1 MKLYLRTF
9 GCRANQYD
17 SEAVRAMVEAEGA
30 TIVDAPEE
38 ADVAVFNSCAVTADA
53 VADLRQQVRR
63 AARRNPAL
71 RSVVMGCA
79 AGLPAGAAA
88 PLAELPSVR
97 ALVPGADLARL
108 ASALGLAERRVVET
122 TRQSSARALLRIQDG
137 CDEHCT
143 FCVTTLA
150 RSAHRSRSAD
160 ALVREAHAL
169 AEHHAE
175 IVLTGVHI
183 GGWGREHDSSLG
195 ALVERLVGEVPEVRF
210 RLTSIEA
217 TEVDDRLGDLLVG
230 APGRVAPHLHAP
242 LQSGSDRLL
251 RRMGRHWYT
260 AASYASA
267 VEGLAARAPVFA
279 LGADVI
285 TGFPGERD
293 EDHAM
298 TVALVRA
305 LPFTSLHVFPYSER
319 PGTAAVR
326 LSEKIAPRV
335 ARERAAELR
344 EIAGAKADAHRRT
357 RAGGDADVIVVREGT
372 SPPVIPSERSAP
384 APVIPSERSES
395 RGLHA
400 PSRGLT
406 EDYLDVALG
415 AGAPARAGR
424 FRARLVERQGEL
436 RAEALEP
443 VFR

>member
-1 MKLYLRTF
+1 VKLYLRTF

-17 SEAVRAMVEAEGA
+17 SAAVRAMVEAEGTSIVA
-30 TIVDAPEE
+30 TPEE

-53 VADLRQQVRR
+53 VADLRQSVRR

-79 AGLPAGAAA
+79 AGLPAAGAA
-88 PLAELPSVR
+88 PLAALPSVR
-97 ALVPGADLARL
+97 ALVPGADLAQL
-108 ASALGLAERRVVET
+108 ATALGLPSPGAVET
-122 TRQSSARALLRIQDG
+122 AHQSSARALLRIQDG

-150 RSAHRSRSAD
+150 RGAHRSRSAD
-160 ALVREAHAL
+160 ALVREARAL
-169 AEHHAE
+169 AEHHGE

-183 GGWGREHDSSLG
+183 GGWGKEHGSSLG
-195 ALVERLVGEVPEVRF
+195 VLVERLVREVPDVRF

-217 TEVDDRLGDLLVG
+217 TEVDDRLADLLVG
-230 APGRVAPHLHAP
+230 ARARVAPHLHAP

-267 VEGLAARAPVFA
+267 IERLAARARVFA
-279 LGADVI
+279 FAADVI

-319 PGTAAVR
+319 PGTAAAR
-326 LSEKIAPRV
+326 LPDPVAPRV
-335 ARERAAELR
+335 ARERAGELR
-344 EIAGAKADAHRRT
+344 ELGAAKTEAHRRA
-357 RAGGDADVIVVREGT
+357 RAGGAADVVVVREDA
-372 SPPVIPSERSAP
+372 AP
-384 APVIPSERSES
+384 
-395 RGLHA
+395 
-400 PSRGLT
+400 RGLT

-415 AGAPARAGR
+415 AGAPPRAARFHAV
-424 FRARLVERQGEL
+424 LVERGGEL

>member
-1 MKLYLRTF
+1 VKLYLRTF

-17 SEAVRAMVEAEGA
+17 SEAVRAMVEAEGT
-30 TIVDAPEE
+30 TIVASPEQ

-63 AARRNPAL
+63 AARRNPEL

-79 AGLPAGAAA
+79 SALPADAAA
-88 PLAELPSVR
+88 PLAGLPSVR
-97 ALVPGADLARL
+97 ALVPGADLAGV
-108 ASALGLAERRVVET
+108 ATALGLPSGRAGPT
-122 TRQSSARALLRIQDG
+122 MQQSGARALLRIQDG

-150 RSAHRSRSAD
+150 RGAHRSRPAD
-160 ALVREAHAL
+160 DVVNEARAL
-169 AEHHAE
+169 ADHHGE

-183 GGWGREHDSSLG
+183 GGWGREHGCSLG
-195 ALVERLVGEVPEVRF
+195 ALVERLVLDVPEVRF

-217 TEVDDRLGDLLVG
+217 TEVDDRLAELLVG

-267 VEGLAARAPVFA
+267 VERLAARSTLFA

-285 TGFPGERD
+285 TGFPGELD
-293 EDHAM
+293 EDHAA
-298 TVALVRA
+298 TVALVKA

-319 PGTAAVR
+319 PGTSGAR
-326 LSEKIAPRV
+326 LPDPVAPHIARV
-335 ARERAAELR
+335 RAAELR
-344 EIAGAKADAHRRT
+344 AIGTLKAEAHRRA
-357 RAGGDADVIVVREGT
+357 RAGGAADVVVIRGG
-372 SPPVIPSERSAP
+372 SEP
-384 APVIPSERSES
+384 
-395 RGLHA
+395 
-400 PSRGLT
+400 RGLT
-406 EDYLDVALG
+406 EDYLDLALG
-415 AGAPARAGR
+415 AGAPRRSARFVAT
-424 FRARLVERQGEL
+424 LVDRGGEL

-443 VFR
+443 VAG